1 MKENKISVIQVIDQL
16 NAGGAERVL
25 VNWANILHEKGQQSA
40 VITTVGPGV
49 LAKAL
54 QEDIELFDLRRK
66 WKWNP
71 FAMYRLV
78 KILKNY
84 DVIHVHSSHNL
95 RYVWLASKLFR
106 LKKII
111 FFHEHFYFEK
121 ISWHRRA
128 IYPKTKMICVSNF
141 VRDWAIKNNLSTE
154 KNVFILPNIIVP
166 HLIDIAP
173 GKKQKDI
180 VKIVMTGNIAPR
192 KNIEFALEIFNEL
205 KKQLF
210 ENYNLTI
217 IGSVTDKKYYTYLQ
231 NKITIYGLEK
241 QVQFIHDCDNIQPIL
256 NQFDLALHPSKF
268 ETGPLVLIEYLAK
281 SLPFLS
287 SNTGEVPA
295 QIGEELPGFIIK
307 NNEPETWAAAIQEII
322 TMDKKILD
330 KKMKTV
336 FEKYYSIDQYY
347 EKGMSIYAKGLEKET

>member
-1 MKENKISVIQVIDQL
+1 MKEKQISVVQVIDQL

-25 VNWANILHEKGQQSA
+25 VNWANILNEKGHPSSI
-40 VITTVGPGV
+40 VTTVAPGI
-49 LAKAL
+49 LAKDIK
-54 QEDIELFDLRRK
+54 EDVAFFDLRRK

-78 KILKNY
+78 KIIKDY
-84 DVIHVHSSHNL
+84 DVVHVHSSHNL

-106 LKKII
+106 LKKTI

-121 ISWHRRA
+121 ICWHRRA

-141 VRDWAIKNNLSTE
+141 VRDWAIKNKLSTD
-154 KNVFILPNIIVP
+154 KNAFLLPNIIVP

-173 GKKQKDI
+173 GEIQKDI
-180 VKIVMTGNIAPR
+180 VRIVMTGNISTR
-192 KNIEFALEIFNEL
+192 KNIEFALEIFKEL

-210 ENYNLTI
+210 ENYELTI
-217 IGSVTDKKYYTYLQ
+217 IGCVTDKKYYNYLK
-231 NKITIYGLEK
+231 NKIKIYGLEK
-241 QVQFIHDCDNIQPIL
+241 QVKFIHDCDNIQPIL

-281 SLPFLS
+281 SLPFLTY
-287 SNTGEVPA
+287 NTGEVPA
-295 QIGEELPGFIIK
+295 QIREELPGYVME
-307 NNEPETWAAAIQEII
+307 NYDPEAWVTAIHEII
-322 TMDKKILD
+322 SADRKIVD

-336 FEKYYSIDQYY
+336 FEKYFSIDQYY
-347 EKGMSIYAKGLEKET
+347 ENGISIYAKGLKNGK